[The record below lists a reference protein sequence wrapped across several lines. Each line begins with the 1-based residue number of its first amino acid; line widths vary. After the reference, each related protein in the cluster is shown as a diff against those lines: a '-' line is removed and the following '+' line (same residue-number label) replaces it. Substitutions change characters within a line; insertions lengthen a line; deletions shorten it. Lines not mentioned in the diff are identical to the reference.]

1 MMKSVF
7 YNLKL
12 RHAAGYVPVLAAY
25 VEEHKSHLEQ
35 LVNDERLECEKIL
48 TDMHAW
54 EEIDSKFGVGST
66 INLAHPVMKMMME
79 NPHHYR
85 IIDPKHFENAM
96 NYQVLLA
103 AA

>member
-1 MMKSVF
+1 MMKSMF

-25 VEEHKSHLEQ
+25 IEEHKSHLEL
-35 LVNDERLECEKIL
+35 LVDDERLEYEKIL
-48 TDMHAW
+48 ADMHAW
-54 EEIDSKFGVGST
+54 GEIDAKFGVGST

-79 NPHHYR
+79 NPRHYR
-85 IIDPKHFENAM
+85 IIDAKHFENAM
-96 NYQVLLA
+96 NYQTFLA